1 MYKSSKL
8 VRGIGIKGD
17 KYPSWNGVEMLK
29 EYSLWTDMLLRCTN
43 KVLLKFP
50 TYEGVTCSENFKSYT
65 FFYEWCNQQKGFKA
79 KDINGKSWHLDKDLL
94 NKGNKTY
101 SEDNCVFIPQRIN
114 LLLTKSGNTRGEY
127 LIGVS
132 FDSRFNCFVAKCRKN
147 NKMRFVGHFATEAQ
161 AFLAYKTF
169 KEAYIKEVAEQYK
182 DQLDPRAYQAL
193 LNYTVEITD

>member
-1 MYKSSKL
+1 MRKFSL
-8 VRGIGIKGD
+8 VFGIGVNDGTHCTA
-17 KYPSWNGVEMLK
+17 VEGKRLK
-29 EYSLWTDMLLRCTN
+29 EYGLWKDMLRRCTQN
-43 KVLLKFP
+43 NAVSDRFY
-50 TYEGVTCSENFKSYT
+50 TGVTCSENFKSYS

-101 SEDNCVFIPQRIN
+101 SEDSCVFIPQRIN

-161 AFLAYKTF
+161 AFLAYKSF
-169 KEAYIKEVAEQYK
+169 KEAYIKEVANEYK

>member
-1 MYKSSKL
+1 MRKFSL
-8 VRGIGIKGD
+8 VFGIGDNDGTHCTA
-17 KYPSWNGVEMLK
+17 VEGKRLK
-29 EYSLWTDMLLRCTN
+29 EYGLWKDMLRRCTQN
-43 KVLLKFP
+43 NTVSDRFY
-50 TYEGVTCSENFKSYT
+50 TGVTCSENFKSYS